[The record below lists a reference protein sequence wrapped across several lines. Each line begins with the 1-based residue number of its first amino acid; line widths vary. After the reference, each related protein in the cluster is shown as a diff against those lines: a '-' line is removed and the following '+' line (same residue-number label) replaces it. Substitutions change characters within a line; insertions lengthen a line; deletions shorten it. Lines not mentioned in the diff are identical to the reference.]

1 MLQRNLLINERASND
16 RAIQVAV
23 SDRTGKVDLFSVS
36 DFNIGAT
43 STVPL
48 PGSKLVGSVACLLLT
63 QILAPDEL
71 TQLRLIKVD
80 VEGAE
85 LAIRQH
91 LLEHLSLF
99 PKNMDLIVE
108 VNPDTD
114 KYAWVS
120 MFDQLKERA
129 FLLMR

>member
-1 MLQRNLLINERASND
+1 
-16 RAIQVAV
+16 V
-23 SDRTGKVDLFSVS
+23 
-36 DFNIGAT
+36 FNIGAT

-85 LAIRQH
+85 LAIRRH
-91 LLEHLSLF
+91 LLERLSLF

-114 KYAWVS
+114 K
-120 MFDQLKERA
+120 
-129 FLLMR
+129 